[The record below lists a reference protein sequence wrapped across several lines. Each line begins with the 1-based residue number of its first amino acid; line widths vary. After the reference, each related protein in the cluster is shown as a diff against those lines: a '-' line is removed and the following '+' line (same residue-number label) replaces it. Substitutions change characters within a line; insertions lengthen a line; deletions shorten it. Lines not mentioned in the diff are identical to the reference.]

1 MARPI
6 VGDVRI
12 KQERRHLNNGK
23 VYVYERV
30 VKYDPETRRNITL
43 QRKLLGIEDP
53 ETGKIIPT
61 KPKRVISTKTG
72 NSEDKDT
79 IQRKKI
85 GVTSLLEWVGKASG
99 IDPESTSLSG

>member
-53 ETGKIIPT
+53 ETG
-61 KPKRVISTKTG
+61 RS
-72 NSEDKDT
+72 
-79 IQRKKI
+79 
-85 GVTSLLEWVGKASG
+85 
-99 IDPESTSLSG
+99 

>member
-30 VKYDPETRRNITL
+30 R
-43 QRKLLGIEDP
+43 EDNP
-53 ETGKIIPT
+53 NQT
-61 KPKRVISTKTG
+61 
-72 NSEDKDT
+72 
-79 IQRKKI
+79 
-85 GVTSLLEWVGKASG
+85 
-99 IDPESTSLSG
+99 

>member
-61 KPKRVISTKTG
+61 ANYPLLRSVFLFSTDQFSTL
-72 NSEDKDT
+72 SRSSD
-79 IQRKKI
+79 
-85 GVTSLLEWVGKASG
+85 LLYS
-99 IDPESTSLSG
+99 DH